1 MAIIVIWHIQKKKEG
16 IFIENKILELKN
28 LTETEDVKILKEI
41 LKDTLHLDIKGIKY
55 EKNLKLENISE
66 YEFELLKVKAILS
79 SGEELEMY
87 LKIIKNSKLKESIF
101 CYWTAIYEE
110 EMEKHQKD
118 EDSCIIV
125 NKVVISELENQKY
138 QKKMFLNIEN
148 NRTQILETGTEI
160 NFIDIIEYINEYKT
174 DINKYERLYNYLG
187 KDSENVLLVG
197 IKIERK

>member
-1 MAIIVIWHIQKKKEG
+1 MCSKGG
-16 IFIENKILELKN
+16 INIENKVLK
-28 LTETEDVKILKEI
+28 LKQLVESEDNKILKQIFNDI
-41 LKDTLHLDIKGIKY
+41 LKLNIKEIKY
-55 EKNLKLENISE
+55 NKNIQLSNISE
-66 YEFELLKVKAILS
+66 YEFELVKVRAILS

-118 EDSCIIV
+118 EDACIIV

>member
-1 MAIIVIWHIQKKKEG
+1 M
-16 IFIENKILELKN
+16 
-28 LTETEDVKILKEI
+28 
-41 LKDTLHLDIKGIKY
+41 HLDIKEIKY

>member
-1 MAIIVIWHIQKKKEG
+1 M
-16 IFIENKILELKN
+16 
-28 LTETEDVKILKEI
+28 
-41 LKDTLHLDIKGIKY
+41 HLDIKGIKY

>member
-1 MAIIVIWHIQKKKEG
+1 M
-16 IFIENKILELKN
+16 
-28 LTETEDVKILKEI
+28 
-41 LKDTLHLDIKGIKY
+41 HLDIEEIKY

-66 YEFELLKVKAILS
+66 YEFELVKVRAILS

-118 EDSCIIV
+118 EDACIIV